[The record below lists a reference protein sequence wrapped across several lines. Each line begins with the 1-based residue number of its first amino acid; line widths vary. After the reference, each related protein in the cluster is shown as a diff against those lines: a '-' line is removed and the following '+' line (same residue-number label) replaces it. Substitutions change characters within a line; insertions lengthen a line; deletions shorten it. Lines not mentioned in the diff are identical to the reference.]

1 MLKELCCTAMLLTAG
16 ANLYAQ
22 EPQSIEK
29 SQTIVYINGAKY
41 YVHNVR
47 HGETLYSLAKTY
59 GVAEQ
64 VIAAENP
71 QLAQGL
77 KADQSLKIPVVE
89 TGVVVQEQLSPKKLK
104 KTFDQHTVQKGE
116 TLYGI
121 SKRYAISVETI
132 MEDNP
137 GLDPIH
143 LKPGSVILIRK
154 KAVGKTDEAENTA
167 AWEQYKDRL
176 NLVAEEGYMYHIVA
190 PGATMYALSRR
201 FGTTVENLE
210 RLNGISAQDLRS
222 GSMLKVPGDAK
233 SATEPAPEERFG
245 QPEPTESDTLT
256 TVEPQVKEVDFLALS
271 SGEPLR
277 VALLLPMT
285 DGDKQNPN
293 YLDFYQG
300 FLLGLEKIKT
310 QYGYSVRVDLFNTR
324 QESDRLR
331 TIVDDADFRAARL
344 IVGPVYEEELPAVI
358 GYAEEYAVPVVSPL
372 ADVKNV
378 DSDVLFQMAPPQMRK
393 YAKIE
398 ELTQGEH
405 KQVTLIYG
413 EKNDREFEREILAAL
428 QGVPYARHNYRYA
441 VKEGDQG
448 LSSLLANGKDNL
460 LIVLSDSGLE
470 VDRILAAIASANTNL
485 VARGKT
491 PPRFTIVGNSRWNRF
506 GNLDRALYF
515 KDRLVLFSTYH
526 AKRDAEVIKTFD
538 SDYIKAFGALPSLYS
553 YRGYDA
559 AMIFVPAM
567 YSDIQYDMEG
577 RRYTPLQTSYTFQ
590 QMPGGSNHVNQNWM
604 RVSYRPDFTITV
616 D

>member
-71 QLAQGL
+71 HLAQGL

-154 KAVGKTDEAENTA
+154 KAVGKTDAAENTA

-190 PGATMYALSRR
+190 PGETMYALSRR

-233 SATEPAPEERFG
+233 SATERRRK
-245 QPEPTESDTLT
+245 S
-256 TVEPQVKEVDFLALS
+256 
-271 SGEPLR
+271 
-277 VALLLPMT
+277 
-285 DGDKQNPN
+285 
-293 YLDFYQG
+293 
-300 FLLGLEKIKT
+300 
-310 QYGYSVRVDLFNTR
+310 
-324 QESDRLR
+324 
-331 TIVDDADFRAARL
+331 
-344 IVGPVYEEELPAVI
+344 
-358 GYAEEYAVPVVSPL
+358 
-372 ADVKNV
+372 
-378 DSDVLFQMAPPQMRK
+378 DSDSPSQR
-393 YAKIE
+393 
-398 ELTQGEH
+398 
-405 KQVTLIYG
+405 
-413 EKNDREFEREILAAL
+413 R
-428 QGVPYARHNYRYA
+428 
-441 VKEGDQG
+441 
-448 LSSLLANGKDNL
+448 
-460 LIVLSDSGLE
+460 
-470 VDRILAAIASANTNL
+470 AI
-485 VARGKT
+485 
-491 PPRFTIVGNSRWNRF
+491 P
-506 GNLDRALYF
+506 
-515 KDRLVLFSTYH
+515 
-526 AKRDAEVIKTFD
+526 
-538 SDYIKAFGALPSLYS
+538 
-553 YRGYDA
+553 
-559 AMIFVPAM
+559 
-567 YSDIQYDMEG
+567 
-577 RRYTPLQTSYTFQ
+577 
-590 QMPGGSNHVNQNWM
+590 
-604 RVSYRPDFTITV
+604 
-616 D
+616 

>member
-1 MLKELCCTAMLLTAG
+1 MC
-16 ANLYAQ
+16 
-22 EPQSIEK
+22 
-29 SQTIVYINGAKY
+29 
-41 YVHNVR
+41 
-47 HGETLYSLAKTY
+47 
-59 GVAEQ
+59 
-64 VIAAENP
+64 
-71 QLAQGL
+71 
-77 KADQSLKIPVVE
+77 
-89 TGVVVQEQLSPKKLK
+89 
-104 KTFDQHTVQKGE
+104 
-116 TLYGI
+116 
-121 SKRYAISVETI
+121 
-132 MEDNP
+132 
-137 GLDPIH
+137 
-143 LKPGSVILIRK
+143 IR
-154 KAVGKTDEAENTA
+154 D
-167 AWEQYKDRL
+167 
-176 NLVAEEGYMYHIVA
+176 
-190 PGATMYALSRR
+190 S
-201 FGTTVENLE
+201 
-210 RLNGISAQDLRS
+210 
-222 GSMLKVPGDAK
+222 PGDAK
-233 SATEPAPEERFG
+233 SVTEPAPEERFG

-378 DSDVLFQMAPPQMRK
+378 DSDVLFQMAPPQIRK

>member
-1 MLKELCCTAMLLTAG
+1 M
-16 ANLYAQ
+16 
-22 EPQSIEK
+22 
-29 SQTIVYINGAKY
+29 
-41 YVHNVR
+41 
-47 HGETLYSLAKTY
+47 
-59 GVAEQ
+59 
-64 VIAAENP
+64 
-71 QLAQGL
+71 
-77 KADQSLKIPVVE
+77 
-89 TGVVVQEQLSPKKLK
+89 
-104 KTFDQHTVQKGE
+104 
-116 TLYGI
+116 
-121 SKRYAISVETI
+121 
-132 MEDNP
+132 
-137 GLDPIH
+137 
-143 LKPGSVILIRK
+143 
-154 KAVGKTDEAENTA
+154 
-167 AWEQYKDRL
+167 
-176 NLVAEEGYMYHIVA
+176 
-190 PGATMYALSRR
+190 
-201 FGTTVENLE
+201 
-210 RLNGISAQDLRS
+210 
-222 GSMLKVPGDAK
+222 
-233 SATEPAPEERFG
+233 
-245 QPEPTESDTLT
+245 
-256 TVEPQVKEVDFLALS
+256 
-271 SGEPLR
+271 
-277 VALLLPMT
+277 
-285 DGDKQNPN
+285 
-293 YLDFYQG
+293 
-300 FLLGLEKIKT
+300 
-310 QYGYSVRVDLFNTR
+310 
-324 QESDRLR
+324 
-331 TIVDDADFRAARL
+331 DDADFRAARL

-358 GYAEEYAVPVVSPL
+358 DYAEEYAVPVVSPL
-372 ADVKNV
+372 ADIKNV
-378 DSDVLFQMAPPQMRK
+378 DSDVLFQMAPPQTQK

-398 ELTQGEH
+398 ELTHGEH

-428 QGVPYARHNYRYA
+428 QGAPYARHNYRYA

-590 QMPGGSNHVNQNWM
+590 QMPGRFNHVNQNWM